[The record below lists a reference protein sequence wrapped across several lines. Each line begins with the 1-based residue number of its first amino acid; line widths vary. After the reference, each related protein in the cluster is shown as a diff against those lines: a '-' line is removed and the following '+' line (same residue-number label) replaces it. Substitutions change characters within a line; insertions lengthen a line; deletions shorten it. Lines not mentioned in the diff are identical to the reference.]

1 MTAAAHSYVGA
12 ATKCACAASM
22 ACQLKNSWKC
32 TVCQAIFTHL
42 PVLVGHI
49 RASHSNYQHSFE
61 CGINNCKV
69 TFRSTATFYKHVR
82 SSHAEQYRG
91 SCTTKSP
98 KNHDSEMESSLSESN
113 PGCTPF
119 ASNCDDDLAT
129 MATETVTTTSSKSP
143 RVDITKVATE
153 HLLKLK
159 QRPGVTESLLKEVVE
174 MNQALIRGVIMNAT
188 SDIQELES
196 TDPALTVSK
205 LSEHANSL
213 DHLSTSYSINATV
226 KLNFPTAV
234 SFLA

>member
-1 MTAAAHSYVGA
+1 
-12 ATKCACAASM
+12 M

-49 RASHSNYQHSFE
+49 RASHSNCQHSFE
-61 CGINNCKV
+61 CGINNCKIA
-69 TFRSTATFYKHVR
+69 FRSTATFYKHVR
-82 SSHAEQYRG
+82 SSHAELYRG
-91 SCTTKSP
+91 GCTTKSAT
-98 KNHDSEMESSLSESN
+98 KNHDPEMESSQSEST
-113 PGCTPF
+113 PGCTP
-119 ASNCDDDLAT
+119 SNCDDDLVT
-129 MATETVTTTSSKSP
+129 VTTETVDFTTSSKSP

-188 SDIQELES
+188 SDIQELEN
-196 TDPALTVSK
+196 TDPAFIVSK

-213 DHLSTSYSINATV
+213 DRLSTSYSINATM

-234 SFLA
+234 SCWLSKSQ